1 MCGDKPCPFS
11 KKPDIAVI
19 NPLTDSDIRQPSFR
33 FTGKQDE
40 LIAFTLA
47 SEGMFSSVNEV
58 YNTPV
63 GRVINAYHYIKFK
76 NEYQN
81 TGILLN
87 KEQRQ

>member
-19 NPLTDSDIRQPSFR
+19 NPLTDSDVREPR
-33 FTGKQDE
+33 VKYTGRPDE
-40 LIAFTLA
+40 LIAFTVT

-63 GRVINAYHYIKFK
+63 GRVMNAYHYIKFRK
-76 NEYQN
+76 DYQD
-81 TGILLN
+81 TAILLN
-87 KEQRQ
+87 KEQRK